1 MESTRK
7 KKLIVCWSLV
17 TAIPIVLFW
26 AIWHLLVGS
35 VPVVTTIEMSEE
47 WIITLPFGVSRW
59 WDVLIGPIGLIII
72 ISFLTDSRVKKVIGC
87 YAGFVVPGLI
97 TGLLISLFINLG
109 PNLELDN
116 IFISSLSGLSLR
128 IAIGLI
134 IYLWAVVCMIAASS
148 LYHGIVFGLLTCI
161 SASIGVSLY
170 FGVVMGLSIF
180 LLLATAV
187 SISYL
192 IDIMIGRNIRKWLL
206 AK

>member
-1 MESTRK
+1 
-7 KKLIVCWSLV
+7 
-17 TAIPIVLFW
+17 
-26 AIWHLLVGS
+26 
-35 VPVVTTIEMSEE
+35 
-47 WIITLPFGVSRW
+47 
-59 WDVLIGPIGLIII
+59 
-72 ISFLTDSRVKKVIGC
+72 
-87 YAGFVVPGLI
+87 
-97 TGLLISLFINLG
+97 
-109 PNLELDN
+109 
-116 IFISSLSGLSLR
+116 
-128 IAIGLI
+128 
-134 IYLWAVVCMIAASS
+134 MIAASS